1 MRWCTDSPLILA
13 VVDVELTLVIR
24 VGNRNVVPIT
34 YANTTMDIFYRGQLL
49 GQAQVLAGS
58 HGLTGALRAAV
69 QVPSGGQGARSERVM
84 ELPCKLDGLEISSH
98 MLALL
103 SDVAARKMAIHSLV
117 TISGEARLLFL
128 RHTFKVLSP
137 LAPRLCWPH
146 ASEPVFTHG
155 PRAQHLCCLQ
165 SEAAV
170 TYVEV
175 AMESRVQIYVDSD
188 LDIDPVM
195 LNVLDQ
201 DNRVNL
207 ELGPVKID
215 KG

>member
-1 MRWCTDSPLILA
+1 MPPRKSGTAATAGGLLALAGGAAAGLWYARPRDPVFEVVDVALRGFSMRWCTDSPLILA
-13 VVDVELTLVIR
+13 VVDVELTLAIR

-34 YANTTMDIFYRGQLL
+34 YADTTMDIFYRGQLL
-49 GQAQVLAGS
+49 GQA
-58 HGLTGALRAAV
+58 

-98 MLALL
+98 MLALI
-103 SDVAARKMAIHSLV
+103 SDVAARKMTIHSLV
-117 TISGEARLLFL
+117 TISGEAHLLFL
-128 RHTFKVLSP
+128 RHTFK
-137 LAPRLCWPH
+137 
-146 ASEPVFTHG
+146 
-155 PRAQHLCCLQ
+155 
-165 SEAAV
+165 
-170 TYVEV
+170 
-175 AMESRVQIYVDSD
+175 IYVDSD

-201 DNRVNL
+201 ENRVNL